1 MDEDKLVL
9 LDVTHA
15 SRRGTSLRI
24 SLPKKIS
31 DRLGIK
37 PEDIIGFYTDGE
49 RIVIKKVV

>member
-1 MDEDKLVL
+1 MQDNKLIL

-24 SLPKKIS
+24 SLPKKVS

-49 RIVIKKVV
+49 KIIIRKVE

>member
-1 MDEDKLVL
+1 MQENKLML

-24 SLPKKIS
+24 SLPKKVS
-31 DRLGIK
+31 DKLGIK

-49 RIVIKKVV
+49 RVIIKKVE